1 MIKKQQGCGNLGI
14 WEANLRKINLVKK
27 FIILPIFVS
36 FCLIAGPSSQ
46 SSATLQEAVRP
57 QKPLQHEVSV
67 TLKLIQVIVTDKKGN
82 PVTDLRKDEFI
93 LYDNGEQKTLTE
105 FEKHVLSLPS
115 AKAPAEEK
123 LAPTPIAST
132 PRLLNRKL
140 FFLFDFAYTDPEG
153 VRLAREAALRF
164 IDTSLLP
171 TDEVGVISFSGKRDL
186 QIHEFQSMDHLKI
199 RKAVE
204 SLGIQKMMGVLMD
217 PKGMGRQEQVESGG
231 VVIVAAS
238 GSEARFVARNF
249 IWALTTFA
257 QALRYLPG
265 QKQIILIS
273 SGIPGPF
280 INSAESKNSDLRNAY
295 TQLGK
300 ELTTSNIA
308 VYTISTE
315 PLWPP
320 RPESPTLQEI
330 ASATGGKYL
339 GHAANSAE
347 HLEKI
352 QTLTGTYYVLGY
364 SIRETWDGKYHK
376 IKVNVSRP
384 GCEVRAQAGYSD
396 PKPFSEYSDLEK
408 QIHLVDLALAENP
421 LSQAPVRFMMQA
433 LACSAESPNN
443 LGFVAKIPLDKIGK
457 VAGTKV
463 EAVSLIFNGAD
474 DIVDLRRTESNFT
487 VFKRDKAFHFS
498 LLSVPPGSYK
508 CRVVLRN
515 LETGRAAVAGATAV
529 VPERK
534 PKEILLYPPL
544 FLAPEKGAF
553 YIEENAAKG
562 PAGKGGSDLLAKA
575 FLFDPAQYAPYLETT
590 LKGGTETWVSVRCAV
605 PKGLAGDIRLS
616 ASFLD
621 AQTGEEIPVPLTV
634 VAKNDSGGVKTYFVR
649 LEIPA
654 VEPDTYR
661 FSLLAEGP
669 SGMSSRLVRSFVIN

>member
-1 MIKKQQGCGNLGI
+1 M
-14 WEANLRKINLVKK
+14 RKINRVKK
-27 FIILPIFVS
+27 FIILPIFAG
-36 FCLIAGPSSQ
+36 FCFAAGPSFQ
-46 SSATLQEAVRP
+46 SSSAPQEALRP

-93 LYDNGEQKTLTE
+93 LYDNGEQKALTE

-123 LAPTPIAST
+123 LGPTPLGTT

-140 FFLFDFAYTDPEG
+140 FFLFDFAYAEAIG
-153 VRLAREAALRF
+153 VRIARKAALHF
-164 IDTSLLP
+164 IDTNLMP
-171 TDEVGVISFSGKRDL
+171 TDELGVISFSGNRDL
-186 QIHEFQSMDHLKI
+186 QILEFQTTDHKKI

-204 SLGIQKMMGVLMD
+204 SLGIQNMMG
-217 PKGMGRQEQVESGG
+217 R
-231 VVIVAAS
+231 VARS
-238 GSEARFVARNF
+238 GSEARFIARNF
-249 IWALTTFA
+249 MWALTAFA
-257 QALRYLPG
+257 QTLRYVRG
-265 QKQIILIS
+265 QKQIILFS

-280 INSAESKNSDLRNAY
+280 INSPESKNSDLRYIY

-300 ELTTSNIA
+300 ELATSNISIYPINTEDPLTVLNRNESQTGA
-308 VYTISTE
+308 VTLRELAST
-315 PLWPP
+315 
-320 RPESPTLQEI
+320 
-330 ASATGGKYL
+330 TGGQYL
-339 GHAANSAE
+339 GNAVNSSE
-347 HLEKI
+347 HLEKV
-352 QTLTGTYYVLGY
+352 QALTGAYYVLGY
-364 SIRETWDGKYHK
+364 PITETWDGKYHK
-376 IKVNVSRP
+376 IKVKVSRP
-384 GCEVRAQAGYSD
+384 GCEVRAQAGYLD
-396 PKPFSEYSDLEK
+396 PKPFAEYSDLEK

-421 LSQAPVRFMMQA
+421 LSQAPVRFTMQA
-433 LACSAESPNN
+433 LSCSQEPPDN
-443 LGFVAKIPLDKIGK
+443 LGFVAEIPLEKLGE

-463 EAVSLIFNGAD
+463 EVVSLVFNAAD
-474 DIVDLRRTESNFT
+474 DIVDLRRTESDFT
-487 VFKRDKAFHFS
+487 VIKRNKTFHLS
-498 LLSVPPGSYK
+498 LLSVPPGNYK
-508 CRVVLRN
+508 CRVVMRN

-534 PKEILLYPPL
+534 PEEILLFPPL

-553 YIEENAAKG
+553 YIGENAAKR

-575 FLFDPAQYAPYLETT
+575 FLFDPAQYAPFLETT

-605 PKGLAGDIRLS
+605 PKGLTGDIRLS

-634 VAKNDSGGVKTYFVR
+634 IAKNDSGGVKTYFVR

-654 VEPDTYR
+654 VKPDTYR